1 MDYISA
7 WNLQNCRV
15 LTSTT
20 SHISITLYHQCLWSK
35 VNTYLIKNA
44 FSLLGEWY
52 DHPKVSFFFYSPF
65 FSFSVLWCV
74 CNIDN
79 NFTQWAISFYL
90 IGFLVHI
97 QVYVYVIYASFLVR
111 CVFAISKRKG
121 CTFNKS
127 WYGQYLTDTI
137 YSKEICTFTIT
148 VSKFIQ
154 TFDLTKNK
162 TTYTSISW
170 YSNYYV
176 TTQLNLKL
184 KSFSVNN
191 LFPKFWQM
199 ETLVLC
205 W

>member
-1 MDYISA
+1 MI
-7 WNLQNCRV
+7 
-15 LTSTT
+15 
-20 SHISITLYHQCLWSK
+20 WSSK
-35 VNTYLIKNA
+35 SFL
-44 FSLLGEWY
+44 FLLF
-52 DHPKVSFFFYSPF
+52 PL

-121 CTFNKS
+121 CTLHKS
-127 WYGQYLTDTI
+127 WYFGYLSDTT

-148 VSKFIQ
+148 VSKVIQ

-176 TTQLNLKL
+176 TTQLHSTTKNSNFL
-184 KSFSVNN
+184 SIF
-191 LFPKFWQM
+191 
-199 ETLVLC
+199 TLYYYVYINPQQIPIQYNVRSKK
-205 W
+205 

>member
-1 MDYISA
+1 MI
-7 WNLQNCRV
+7 
-15 LTSTT
+15 
-20 SHISITLYHQCLWSK
+20 WSSK
-35 VNTYLIKNA
+35 SFL
-44 FSLLGEWY
+44 FLLF
-52 DHPKVSFFFYSPF
+52 PL

-111 CVFAISKRKG
+111 CVFAISKRKR
-121 CTFNKS
+121 CTLHKS
-127 WYGQYLTDTI
+127 WYGGYLTDTI

-162 TTYTSISW
+162 TTYTSLVFKLLR
-170 YSNYYV
+170 YN
-176 TTQLNLKL
+176 TTELSRFQ
-184 KSFSVNN
+184 
-191 LFPKFWQM
+191 
-199 ETLVLC
+199 
-205 W
+205 

>member
-1 MDYISA
+1 MI
-7 WNLQNCRV
+7 
-15 LTSTT
+15 
-20 SHISITLYHQCLWSK
+20 WSSK
-35 VNTYLIKNA
+35 SFL
-44 FSLLGEWY
+44 FLLF
-52 DHPKVSFFFYSPF
+52 PL

-121 CTFNKS
+121 CTLHKS
-127 WYGQYLTDTI
+127 WYSGYLTDTI

-162 TTYTSISW
+162 QHILAFLNIQTIMLQHNWIWSLLHFSQ
-170 YSNYYV
+170 
-176 TTQLNLKL
+176 TQ
-184 KSFSVNN
+184 
-191 LFPKFWQM
+191 
-199 ETLVLC
+199 TLPWC

>member
-1 MDYISA
+1 MI
-7 WNLQNCRV
+7 
-15 LTSTT
+15 
-20 SHISITLYHQCLWSK
+20 WSSK
-35 VNTYLIKNA
+35 SFL
-44 FSLLGEWY
+44 FLLF
-52 DHPKVSFFFYSPF
+52 PL

-111 CVFAISKRKG
+111 CVFAISKRKR
-121 CTFNKS
+121 CTLHKS
-127 WYGQYLTDTI
+127 WYGGYLTDTI

-162 TTYTSISW
+162 QHILAF
-170 YSNYYV
+170 
-176 TTQLNLKL
+176 LNIQTIMLQHNWIW
-184 KSFSVNN
+184 S
-191 LFPKFWQM
+191 LFCFYIFHKRKH
-199 ETLVLC
+199 
-205 W
+205 

>member
-1 MDYISA
+1 MLSQPWIISRHGTF
-7 WNLQNCRV
+7 QISGI

-52 DHPKVSFFFYSPF
+52 DHPKVSFFLLFPL

-90 IGFLVHI
+90 ICFLVHI

-121 CTFNKS
+121 CTLHKS
-127 WYGQYLTDTI
+127 WYSGYLTDTI

-162 TTYTSISW
+162 QHILAFLNIQTIMLQHNW
-170 YSNYYV
+170 IWK
-176 TTQLNLKL
+176 TQ
-184 KSFSVNN
+184 
-191 LFPKFWQM
+191 
-199 ETLVLC
+199 TLPWC

>member
-1 MDYISA
+1 MP
-7 WNLQNCRV
+7 LV
-15 LTSTT
+15 
-20 SHISITLYHQCLWSK
+20 
-35 VNTYLIKNA
+35 YLGNDMIIQKFL
-44 FSLLGEWY
+44 FSFIPL
-52 DHPKVSFFFYSPF
+52 

-90 IGFLVHI
+90 ICFLVHI

-111 CVFAISKRKG
+111 CVFAILKRKG
-121 CTFNKS
+121 CTLHKS
-127 WYGQYLTDTI
+127 WYGRYLTDTI

-184 KSFSVNN
+184 IIFHKR
-191 LFPKFWQM
+191 KH
-199 ETLVLC
+199 
-205 W
+205 